1 MLEEPDTGLE
11 LPGKARFR
19 GKEQYSLSLKLNTH
33 GMQIERNTD
42 DKITITLSSRIDGLK
57 LQRLIDYIK
66 YLELTSKSKATQS
79 DADRLADEVNAT
91 WWEKNH
97 DRFIG

>member
-1 MLEEPDTGLE
+1 
-11 LPGKARFR
+11 
-19 GKEQYSLSLKLNTH
+19 
-33 GMQIERNTD
+33 MQIERNTD

-66 YLELTSKSKATQS
+66 YLELTSKSKAKQA
-79 DADRLADEVNAT
+79 DADKLADEVNAS
-91 WWEKNH
+91 WWEKNR